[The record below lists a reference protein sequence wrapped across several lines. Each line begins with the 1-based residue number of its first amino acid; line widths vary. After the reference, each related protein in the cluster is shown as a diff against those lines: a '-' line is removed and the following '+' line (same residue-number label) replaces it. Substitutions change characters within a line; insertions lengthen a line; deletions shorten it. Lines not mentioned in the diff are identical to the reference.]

1 MYVSAAV
8 SSGLIPIVIGNSVME
23 IGLPFHSIVPWRDL
37 CIFINDNEVSPI
49 LQLQR
54 IFSIDEEKLK
64 HKYLSILRYK
74 DDVSW
79 SSPTSR
85 VIDNVLTESVR
96 KCL

>member
-1 MYVSAAV
+1 MFRCFRAILLKIREPTAQLE
-8 SSGLIPIVIGNSVME
+8 LIKNIS
-23 IGLPFHSIVPWRDL
+23 
-37 CIFINDNEVSPI
+37 
-49 LQLQR
+49 
-54 IFSIDEEKLK
+54 EEKMR

-85 VIDNVLTESVR
+85 VVDNVLTEALR